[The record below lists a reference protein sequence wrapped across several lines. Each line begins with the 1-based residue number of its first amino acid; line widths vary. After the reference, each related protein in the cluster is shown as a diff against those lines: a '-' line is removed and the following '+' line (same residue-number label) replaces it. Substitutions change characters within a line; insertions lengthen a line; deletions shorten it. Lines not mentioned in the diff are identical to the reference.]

1 MVSLGPGQKPYIQNH
16 YPHMLAEDVR
26 VWTKFLRTDAQRI
39 KEVWYDI
46 RVGQSVLL
54 AEGAS
59 DMERK
64 IALGLTRKRID
75 AVCSVE
81 GGYWVVEVK
90 PYANMYAMGQ
100 VMTYVRLFAQEYA
113 TPGELTPVLVCD
125 SYDDDLVDEF
135 DEFDEFGILVVETS

>member
-1 MVSLGPGQKPYIQNH
+1 MVELGPGQKPTVMIH
-16 YPHMLAEDVR
+16 YPHMLAEDIR
-26 VWTKFLRTDAQRI
+26 VWTKFLKTDAHRI
-39 KEVWYDI
+39 KEVWYDL

-54 AEGAS
+54 PESAS

-81 GGYWVVEVK
+81 GGLWVVEIK

-100 VMTYVRLFAQEYA
+100 ILTYVRLFKQEYDVA
-113 TPGELTPVLVCD
+113 GEITPVLVCD
-125 SYDDDLVDEF
+125 SYDEDLF
-135 DEFDEFGILVVETS
+135 DEFDEFGILVLTTD